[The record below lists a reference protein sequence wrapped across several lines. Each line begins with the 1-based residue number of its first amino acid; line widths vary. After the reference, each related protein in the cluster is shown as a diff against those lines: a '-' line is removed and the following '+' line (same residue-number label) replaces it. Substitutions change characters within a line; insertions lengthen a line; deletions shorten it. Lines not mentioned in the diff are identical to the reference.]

1 MLMVKYY
8 NVFSQSSP
16 PKQEKRGDSTTPVH
30 QQAQKVDLPPT
41 ITIQPP
47 NAGWD
52 AMFFLQ
58 HPPIY
63 FSQKEI
69 KWIITLIIL
78 YIYIFFC
85 SEDDDIFNDYGEE
98 MDLRPLT
105 QEELRSAII
114 NKVTRKSTC
123 QRLYIRHARST
134 RLQWGLKN
142 LMFYS
147 TINLQLVELQNFRK
161 LFCSV

>member
-1 MLMVKYY
+1 MRCFFTAPADLFFSEGNKVNY
-8 NVFSQSSP
+8 NIDNF
-16 PKQEKRGDSTTPVH
+16 
-30 QQAQKVDLPPT
+30 
-41 ITIQPP
+41 
-47 NAGWD
+47 
-52 AMFFLQ
+52 
-58 HPPIY
+58 
-63 FSQKEI
+63 
-69 KWIITLIIL
+69 
-78 YIYIFFC
+78 FFC

-134 RLQWGLKN
+134 RLQWGPKN

-161 LFCSV
+161 LFCSVWPQDNFKIWCFSSLWLETTCRHFNKPFSILYKDLEEILPQLKKSNSA

>member
-1 MLMVKYY
+1 MS
-8 NVFSQSSP
+8 FRS
-16 PKQEKRGDSTTPVH
+16 RVH
-30 QQAQKVDLPPT
+30 QNRKREETPQRLYTNRPR
-41 ITIQPP
+41 
-47 NAGWD
+47 
-52 AMFFLQ
+52 
-58 HPPIY
+58 
-63 FSQKEI
+63 
-69 KWIITLIIL
+69 KWIYHLQLPFNPQMPGEMQCFFTAPADLFFSEGNKANYNIDNF
-78 YIYIFFC
+78 FFC

-134 RLQWGLKN
+134 KLQWGPKN

>member
-1 MLMVKYY
+1 MS
-8 NVFSQSSP
+8 FRS
-16 PKQEKRGDSTTPVH
+16 RVH
-30 QQAQKVDLPPT
+30 QNRKREETPQRLYTNRPRKWIYHLQLPFNP
-41 ITIQPP
+41 QMP
-47 NAGWD
+47 GE
-52 AMFFLQ
+52 MQCFLQ

-69 KWIITLIIL
+69 RWIITLI
-78 YIYIFFC
+78 IFFC

-134 RLQWGLKN
+134 RLQWGPKN

>member
-1 MLMVKYY
+1 MLMVKYLKCLFAVESTKTGKERRLHNACTPTGPESGFTTY
-8 NVFSQSSP
+8 NYHSTPKCRVRCFFTAPADLFFS
-16 PKQEKRGDSTTPVH
+16 EGN
-30 QQAQKVDLPPT
+30 KVNYNID
-41 ITIQPP
+41 
-47 NAGWD
+47 N
-52 AMFFLQ
+52 FF
-58 HPPIY
+58 
-63 FSQKEI
+63 
-69 KWIITLIIL
+69 
-78 YIYIFFC
+78 FFC

-134 RLQWGLKN
+134 RLQWGPKN

-161 LFCSV
+161 IFCSV

>member
-1 MLMVKYY
+1 MS
-8 NVFSQSSP
+8 FRS
-16 PKQEKRGDSTTPVH
+16 RVH
-30 QQAQKVDLPPT
+30 QNRKREETPQRLYTNRPRKWIYHLQLPFNP
-41 ITIQPP
+41 QMP
-47 NAGWD
+47 GE
-52 AMFFLQ
+52 MQCFFLQ

-69 KWIITLIIL
+69 RWIITLIIF
-78 YIYIFFC
+78 FFC

-134 RLQWGLKN
+134 RLQWGPKN